1 MHLERERAILL
12 GTGTSVLA
20 EAAPRDRIWG
30 IGLNAT
36 NRDVATPCLWKGS
49 NVLGWALMEARE
61 AISNERQN
69 VSERQIDR
77 RGGIIENETGQTG
90 QACERASE
98 NSASESSASESSGNK
113 KKERQAKRRRDI
125 PSGQYSK

>member
-49 NVLGWALMEARE
+49 NILGWALMEARE
-61 AISNERQN
+61 AISNERQI
-69 VSERQIDR
+69 ER